1 MTSKVV
7 MSLAEYNKLK
17 DTIYTL
23 NSEIDQMVRD
33 RETEMK
39 EMFRLN
45 KSYDSVDVFVDATG
59 IIKEIYGEEISFKG
73 SKYKLNE
80 DGLTK
85 TMYGVYRTTEAE
97 EDESAG

>member
-33 RETEMK
+33 RDK
-39 EMFRLN
+39 ELKKAFQLLD
-45 KSYDSVDVFVDATG
+45 SYGDIDIFIDARE
-59 IIKEIYGEEISFKG
+59 IVKEIYGKEISFKG

-80 DGLTK
+80 GGLTK